1 MRTLSRVATP
11 AVRPNSHLWRWLR
24 RWLLVS
30 GIIGILAAI
39 AIPLYENI

>member
-1 MRTLSRVATP
+1 MTTLSRVATP
-11 AVRPNSHLWRWLR
+11 GVRPNSDLWRWLR
-24 RWLLVS
+24 CWLLVS